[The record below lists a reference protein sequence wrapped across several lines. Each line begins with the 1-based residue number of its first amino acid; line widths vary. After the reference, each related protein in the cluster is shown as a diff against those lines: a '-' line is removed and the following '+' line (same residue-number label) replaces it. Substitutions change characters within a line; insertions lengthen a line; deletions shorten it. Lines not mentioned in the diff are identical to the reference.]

1 MQPGGRMQIDG
12 KTIWQQAAGDTN
24 RDYVDICTRFDV
36 ILNGP
41 GRYGRWPECG
51 TAQKHKGKIGKRKL
65 TDLRRFSDN
74 IKDGDWVVLRLG
86 TSEVHAV
93 GQVVGDYLY
102 HPEFGDVDGWD
113 LEHVRRVRWVWTAPS
128 KQIDGLTEH
137 AGRQPETFDP
147 YSLKLG
153 DTTQTLNDGKVK
165 EWLARLPLPEGGQD
179 RPLAELPVTSAE
191 ELSLEELATFM
202 SEHGL
207 TNLPAD
213 QARQQFQTL
222 NELASWYRQTDEDPT
237 EHEAVAHLA
246 LPLLT
251 LLGWSTRQLAVE
263 WKRMDI
269 ALFEKLPRQSDHL
282 AAIVEAKRL
291 GRSCLGAL
299 HQAIRYAKKRPRC
312 HRLILTDG
320 PRYWVHVKQ
329 GESWTLHAHLNLRR
343 LRSENP
349 IYRCAGA
356 KEALLAMAPGWKGSV
371 VSG

>member
-1 MQPGGRMQIDG
+1 MKIDCR
-12 KTIWQQAAGDTN
+12 TIWQQAAGDKN
-24 RDYVDICTRFDV
+24 RDYVDVCIRFDV

-41 GRYGRWPECG
+41 GRHGRWPECS
-51 TAQKHKGKIGKRKL
+51 TAQKLKGKIGKRKL
-65 TDLRRFSDN
+65 TDLRRFSES
-74 IKDGDWVVLRLG
+74 IKDGDLVVLRLG

-113 LEHVRRVRWVWTAPS
+113 LEHVRRVRWLWTAPS
-128 KQIDGLTEH
+128 KQIDERIQFTV
-137 AGRQPETFDP
+137 RQPQIFEP
-147 YSLKLG
+147 YSMKLG
-153 DTTQTLNDGKVK
+153 DTTQPLNDGRVK
-165 EWLARLPLPEGGQD
+165 EWLARLPIPEGVQA

-191 ELSLEELATFM
+191 ELSLEELAAFM
-202 SEHGL
+202 SENTL
-207 TNLPAD
+207 TNLPTAPV
-213 QARQQFQTL
+213 RQQLQTL
-222 NELASWYRQTDEDPT
+222 NELANWYRQTDEDPT

-251 LLGWSTRQLAVE
+251 LLGWSTRQLAIE
-263 WKRMDI
+263 WKSMDI
-269 ALFEKLPRQSDHL
+269 ALFEKLPRHTDHL

-299 HQAIRYAKKRPRC
+299 HQAIRYAKKRPSC
-312 HRLILTDG
+312 QRLILTDG

-329 GESWTLHAHLNLRR
+329 GAAWTLHAHLNLRR

-356 KEALLAMAPGWKGSV
+356 KEALLAMAPGWKGLD